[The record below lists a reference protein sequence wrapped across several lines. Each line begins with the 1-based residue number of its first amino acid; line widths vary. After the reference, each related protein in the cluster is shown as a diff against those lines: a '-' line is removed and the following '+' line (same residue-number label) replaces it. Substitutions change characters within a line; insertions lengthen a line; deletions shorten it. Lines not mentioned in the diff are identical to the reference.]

1 MSTPKQWIGIDI
13 SLAHLD
19 VAIHPLNLNF
29 RFTHNE
35 TGHAQLVEQ
44 ISDYEI
50 DGIVLEATGGY
61 ERSLMSALESAG
73 YQPSRVNPAQVRY
86 FAKAAG
92 KLAKTD
98 RIDAQM
104 LAHFG
109 ESLRPAVTLLP
120 DTITREMQSLVTRR
134 QQVVSLLTME
144 KNRLHSCEP
153 WVRESIVSTIEH
165 LESQIEALE
174 ARLTEVSGQ
183 RPEWQERLKI
193 LTSVKGVGTVIS
205 QALLVYLPELGQRS
219 AKQIAALVGVA
230 PFNRDSGQFRG
241 KRRIQGGRKE
251 LRSLLYMG
259 IMSAVQ
265 HNPVFRDHYAQLL
278 QRGKH
283 KKVALVACIR
293 KLLGILNAMLRD
305 NQPWQ
310 DADSTEVLGSS

>member
-1 MSTPKQWIGIDI
+1 MSPSKQWIGIDI

-19 VAIHPLNLNF
+19 VAVHPLNLNF

-35 TGHAQLVEQ
+35 TGYVQLVEQ
-44 ISDYEI
+44 ISGYEI

-73 YQPSRVNPAQVRY
+73 YQTSRVNPAQVRY

-109 ESLRPAVTLLP
+109 ESLRPVTTPLP
-120 DTITREMQSLVTRR
+120 DALTREMQALVTRR
-134 QQVVSLLTME
+134 QQVVGLLTME

-165 LESQIEALE
+165 LESQIESLE
-174 ARLTEVSGQ
+174 SRLAQVSAQ
-183 RPEWQERLKI
+183 RPEWKNRLRI
-193 LTSVKGVGTVIS
+193 LTSVKGIGPVIS
-205 QALLVYLPELGQRS
+205 QALLIYLPELGQRC

-259 IMSAVQ
+259 MMSAVQ
-265 HNPVFRDHYAQLL
+265 HNPVFREHYEQLL
-278 QRGKH
+278 KRGKH

-293 KLLGILNAMLRD
+293 KLLGILNAMVRD
-305 NQPWQ
+305 NRPWH
-310 DADSTEVLGSS
+310 DASSTEVLSTG